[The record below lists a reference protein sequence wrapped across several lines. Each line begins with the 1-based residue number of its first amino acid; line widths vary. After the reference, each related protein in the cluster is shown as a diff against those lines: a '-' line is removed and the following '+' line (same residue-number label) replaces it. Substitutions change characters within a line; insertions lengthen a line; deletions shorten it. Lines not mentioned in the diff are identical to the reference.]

1 MSDIVTCHFYAANI
15 TEYLPKFNIQELQ
28 NLFAGG
34 NSYPIANEAK
44 PFIDL
49 TTDDGS
55 NSSIVEE
62 VTFQYDLE
70 KTNGVIPRL
79 TFNNRDE
86 WEYLNGNDR
95 DWYYTM
101 PDTTALAGSTNRSR
115 KTSFVKIDDI
125 SSGNPM
131 ENNFTYLFYTNFP
144 YKTKGEPEYNLSL
157 FVHILF
163 PKSNAY
169 LLPIYSSGQYPLC
182 SINTYGD
189 EAISG
194 NTTHENVNVTV
205 YDDLNGQIIEGTGQT
220 INVGELICPPLNTY
234 LCTYNNKSYFLRL
247 LDQNIGF
254 VDKLNTSQTQLN
266 VPLKNHSVLRYT
278 SQNLHVAGKNLNTT
292 ANNFTIYI

>member
-1 MSDIVTCHFYAANI
+1 MSYIVTCHFYAANI
-15 TEYLPKFNIQELQ
+15 TEYLPKFNIQNIQ

-34 NSYPIANEAK
+34 NRYPIANEAK

-70 KTNGVIPRL
+70 KTNGVIPK
-79 TFNNRDE
+79 
-86 WEYLNGNDR
+86 LNFGRKYSDHWRHLADNDR
-95 DWYYTM
+95 DYYYSM
-101 PDTTALAGSTNRSR
+101 GLPGFILQGSKIR

-131 ENNFTYLFYTNFP
+131 ENNSTYLFYTNFP
-144 YKTKGEPEYNLSL
+144 YENKGEAKYELSL
-157 FVHILF
+157 THILF
-163 PKSNAY
+163 PKSSAY
-169 LLPIYSSGQYPLC
+169 LLPIDSSDQYPLC
-182 SINTYGD
+182 RINTDGD

-194 NTTHENVNVTV
+194 NTTHENINVDV
-205 YDDLNGQIIEGTGQT
+205 YNSLNGEIIEGTGQT

-247 LDQNIGF
+247 EDQNIGF
-254 VDKLNTSQTQLN
+254 VDTLSTCATQTDI
-266 VPLKNHSVLRYT
+266 PLKNHSVLRYT
-278 SQNLHVAGKNLNTT
+278 SQNLFVNDSSLGTI
-292 ANNFTIYI
+292 ANNFNIYI